1 MVDNYLLW
9 LEVSGALLVV
19 KINVGC
25 ARAPPRPA
33 GGGACTEPVA
43 TREGEA
49 RARAPRR
56 GVYVRPPVC
65 ERARGGCA
73 GAAAA
78 APTAERGCSASE

>member
-65 ERARGGCA
+65 ESPWRVCWSCCGGTDRRARLQCK
-73 GAAAA
+73 
-78 APTAERGCSASE
+78 